1 MSVKNPTRVITG
13 EVRLSYANLFE
24 AKSIQGSKPKYSVLT
39 NFSPFKGSTE
49 RHPWMGLDRYHK
61 AVELLENRSEDF
73 DVSDCFE
80 VLKQTAQTICPT
92 VVSMVFDPAANTV
105 YWCENRE
112 WDKIEK
118 KKIA

>member
-1 MSVKNPTRVITG
+1 
-13 EVRLSYANLFE
+13 
-24 AKSIQGSKPKYSVLT
+24 
-39 NFSPFKGSTE
+39 
-49 RHPWMGLDRYHK
+49 MGLDRYRK

-112 WDKIEK
+112 WDRIEK